1 MSLQKLDRS
10 LSILDLKCKLELVTG
25 IPAANHKLTE
35 LSDDDKKL
43 GFYHVDDN
51 FRIHVT
57 STCTTAVGSIGL
69 NGNHGI
75 IDFND
80 TSKVEKFEMSE
91 DAYDKM
97 KGSARDFKRKMKMG
111 RFNEE
116 EMKKKQEEKEENDR
130 VYKEMQEEKLKG
142 VNVGDRCLVEAP
154 KNPVRRG
161 EVKYVGKVHFKE
173 GIWVGVKLDEPYGKN
188 NGTVEGKKYFECQNK
203 YGSFVKVECVTCCD
217 FPEEDDDLDG
227 LDEI

>member
-25 IPAANHKLTE
+25 IPASNQKLTE

-43 GFYHVDDN
+43 GFYHIDDN

-69 NGNHGI
+69 NGGSNHGI

-97 KGSARDFKRKMKMG
+97 KGSVRDFKRKMKMG

-116 EMKKKQEEKEENDR
+116 EMKKKQEEKEESDR
-130 VYKEMQEEKLKG
+130 VYKEMQEEKKKS

-161 EVKYVGKVHFKE
+161 EVKYVGEVHFKE

-188 NGTVEGKKYFECQNK
+188 NGSVEGKKYFECQPK
-203 YGSFVKVECVTCCD
+203 YGSFVKVEHVTCGD
-217 FPEEDDDLDG
+217 YPEEDDDLD
-227 LDEI
+227 